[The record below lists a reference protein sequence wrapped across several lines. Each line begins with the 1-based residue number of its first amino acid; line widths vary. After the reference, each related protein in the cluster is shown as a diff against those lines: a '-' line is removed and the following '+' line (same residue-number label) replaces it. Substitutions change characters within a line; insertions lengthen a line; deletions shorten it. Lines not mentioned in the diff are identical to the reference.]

1 MAPGG
6 PLWGLRSVETNP
18 PPPLEFTPVLKGA
31 VCQER
36 EHRLAVVAA
45 PRHRATLTAELL
57 SKTTQQG
64 VKEEELTRG

>member
-6 PLWGLRSVETNP
+6 PLWGLRSVETD
-18 PPPLEFTPVLKGA
+18 LEFTPVLKGA
-31 VCQER
+31 VRQER